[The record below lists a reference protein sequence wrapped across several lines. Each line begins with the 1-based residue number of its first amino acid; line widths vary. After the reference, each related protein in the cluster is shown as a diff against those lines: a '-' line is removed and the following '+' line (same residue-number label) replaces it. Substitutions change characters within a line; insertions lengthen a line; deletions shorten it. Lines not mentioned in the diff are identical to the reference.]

1 MKTYTTKEI
10 KTQVIIKHMPL
21 TMAHEYLKS
30 NSYFRSSINEPYFT
44 TLVNI
49 YFPLA
54 KDYSGMYIKL
64 KGEYIIIEY
73 SFICPKTDRWMKI
86 KN

>member
-1 MKTYTTKEI
+1 MKTYTAKEI
-10 KTQVIIKHMPL
+10 KTQVVIKHLPL
-21 TMAHEYLKS
+21 TTTYKYLKS
-30 NSYFRSSINEPYFT
+30 NQFFT
-44 TLVNI
+44 ASVNI
-49 YFPLA
+49 YFPLTNTN
-54 KDYSGMYIKL
+54 DYPEMYIKL